1 MNRPILATKLY
12 IPPPRARVVL
22 RPRLIE
28 RLNEGLDRKL
38 TLVSAPVGFGKTTLV
53 SEWVAGSDRPV
64 AWLSLEEG
72 DSQPARFLTL
82 LIAALQTVADSIG
95 AGVVQALQSQQPPSI
110 ESVLTNLINE
120 IAALPY
126 KFIVVLDDY
135 HAVGDKQIDDAL
147 SFLLEH
153 LTSSMHLVI
162 ATRENPQLPLGRL
175 RARGQLTECRAADL
189 RFSAEETAAFL
200 NQVMDLPL
208 TADEITALET
218 RTEGW
223 IAGLQLAALSMQGR
237 EDVASFIHA
246 FAGDHRYIVDYLVEE
261 VLQRQSD
268 EVRSFLLRTSIL
280 DRLHG
285 PLCDAVTGLE
295 DSSMRLKSLEQGNFF
310 VVPLDDSRH
319 WYRYHHLFAG
329 VLSAF
334 LRAEFSDQVAALHV
348 RASKW
353 YEKNGFTAD
362 AIRHALAAEDF
373 ERAADL
379 IEPEC
384 PAMSRN
390 RQEAL
395 LLGWLNALPAE
406 LFRSRPVLSVW
417 FAGALLANGRL
428 EHVADRLQD
437 AQRWLEAPSAEMVVV
452 DEDEFRRLPGSISV
466 YRAAYA
472 LAQGDVPSAMRY
484 ARHVLEYM
492 PEDDYLRR
500 GAAAALL
507 GLAHWASGE
516 LEEAY
521 RMFSDG
527 MANVR
532 LAGNISD
539 AIGGLLALADIRI
552 AQGRLRQATSVY
564 ERGLRLAAEYN
575 EPEMRGTAD
584 MYVGLSELCLERN
597 DLDAAAQHLLRS
609 EKQGEH
615 TGFPQ
620 YRYRWRVAMARVR
633 EAQADWDG
641 ALDLLHEA
649 ERMYVSDFFPNV
661 RPIAAMKTRVW
672 VAQGRLIEAHEWAGA
687 QGLSVTDDLGS
698 LREFE
703 HITLARAHLARLKV
717 DSSDRSVQEA
727 SGLLER
733 LLHAAEEGG
742 RTGSAIEILVLL
754 ALARH
759 EVGDV
764 PGALVPLER
773 ALKLAEPEGY
783 VRVFV
788 GEGEPME
795 ALLRSALQRRV
806 MPSYVSRLLAAFD
819 STLNRPPGMQALS
832 EPLSERERDVLRLLG
847 TDLSGPEIARELIVS
862 LNTLRTHTKN
872 IYGKLDVNNRRAAVR
887 RAGELG
893 LIP

>member
-1 MNRPILATKLY
+1 MNRPILATKFY
-12 IPPPRARVVL
+12 IPLTRTKVVPRR
-22 RPRLIE
+22 RLIE

-53 SEWVAGSDRPV
+53 GEWVSGCGRPV

-72 DSQPARFLTL
+72 DDQPARFLTL
-82 LIAALQTVADSIG
+82 LIAALQTVADRIG
-95 AGVVQALQSQQPPSI
+95 AGVVHALQSRQPPAL
-110 ESVLTNLINE
+110 ESALTDLINE
-120 IAALPY
+120 IAAVPY
-126 KFIVVLDDY
+126 PFLIVLDDY
-135 HAVGDKQIDDAL
+135 HALGDKQIDDAL
-147 SFLLEH
+147 DFLLEH
-153 LTSSMHLVI
+153 LPPSVHLVI

-189 RFSAEETAAFL
+189 RFTAEESAAFL
-200 NQVMDLPL
+200 NQVMNLRL

-237 EDVASFIHA
+237 EDPATFIRA

-268 EVRSFLLRTSIL
+268 AVRSFLLRTSIL

-295 DSSMRLKSLEQGNFF
+295 DGSARLKSLEQGNFF
-310 VVPLDDSRH
+310 VVPLDDSRQ
-319 WYRYHHLFAG
+319 WYRYHHLFAE
-329 VLSAF
+329 VLSSF
-334 LRAEFSDQVAALHV
+334 LKAEYPDQVAELHA

-353 YEKNGFTAD
+353 YERHGYTAD
-362 AIRHALAAEDF
+362 AIRHALVAKDF

-379 IEPEC
+379 IEPAC
-384 PAMSRN
+384 PAISRN
-390 RQEAL
+390 RQEAV
-395 LLGWLNALPAE
+395 LLGWLNELPAL
-406 LFRSRPVLSVW
+406 LFRRRPVLSVCY
-417 FAGALLANGRL
+417 AGALLGNGRL
-428 EHVADRLQD
+428 ERVEDLLQD

-452 DEDEFRRLPGSISV
+452 DEEEFRRLPGAISV
-466 YRAAYA
+466 FRAAYA
-472 LAQGDVPSAMRY
+472 LARGDVPSTMRY
-484 ARHVLEYM
+484 ARHVLEYV

-500 GAAAALL
+500 GAAAALV
-507 GLAHWASGE
+507 GLAHWTRGE

-521 RMFSDG
+521 RMFADG

-539 AIGGLLALADIRI
+539 AIGGLIALADIRI
-552 AQGRLRQATSVY
+552 AQGRLRQAASVY
-564 ERGLRLAAEYN
+564 EQGLRLAVEHN

-584 MYVGLSELCLERN
+584 MYVGLSELCRERN
-597 DLDAAAQHLLRS
+597 DLVAAERHLRRS

-620 YRYRWRVAMARVR
+620 YRYRWRVAMARIR
-633 EAQADWDG
+633 EAQGDRDA
-641 ALDLLHEA
+641 ALDLLSEA
-649 ERMYVSDFFPNV
+649 ERAYVSDFFPNV
-661 RPIAAMKTRVW
+661 RPIAAMKARVW
-672 VAQGRLIEAHEWAGA
+672 VRQGKVDEALEWGRA
-687 QGLSVTDDLGS
+687 QGLSVKDDLNS

-703 HITLARAHLARLKV
+703 HITLARALLARHKV
-717 DSSDRSVQEA
+717 DSPGSVQEA

-742 RTGSAIEILVLL
+742 RTGSAIEILVLM
-754 ALARH
+754 ALARYKL
-759 EVGDV
+759 GDTQ
-764 PGALVPLER
+764 GALAPVER

-783 VRVFV
+783 VRRFV
-788 GEGEPME
+788 DEGEPMAALLQE
-795 ALLRSALQRRV
+795 ALARRIA
-806 MPSYVSRLLAAFD
+806 PSYVRQLLSSFGP
-819 STLNRPPGMQALS
+819 RPDRPLIMPGMS
-832 EPLSERERDVLRLLG
+832 EPLSEREREVLRLLG
-847 TDLSGPEIARELIVS
+847 TDLSGPDMAGELGVS
-862 LNTLRTHTKN
+862 LNTLRTHTKS
-872 IYGKLDVNNRRAAVR
+872 IYGKLAVNNRRAAVR